1 MPNIWLFNHL
11 INDTTQTE
19 IYGKLEEFWS
29 IHQEQLDGSQRSKTL
44 WRLSDGRRIS
54 QQKKKFKRE
63 LWRSSSLIEWQFGLL
78 VEWMNRDNIDQ
89 RCLTKSQQQSWLV
102 RINQVPFELQ

>member
-54 QQKKKFKRE
+54 QQKKIQKRIVKILE
-63 LWRSSSLIEWQFGLL
+63 FDWMAIWAIS
-78 VEWMNRDNIDQ
+78 WMNEQ
-89 RCLTKSQQQSWLV
+89 R
-102 RINQVPFELQ
+102 

>member
-54 QQKKKFKRE
+54 QQKKIQKRIVKILE
-63 LWRSSSLIEWQFGLL
+63 FDWMAIRAIS
-78 VEWMNRDNIDQ
+78 WMNEQ
-89 RCLTKSQQQSWLV
+89 R
-102 RINQVPFELQ
+102 

>member
-44 WRLSDGRRIS
+44 WRLSNGRRIS
-54 QQKKKFKRE
+54 QQKKIQKRIVKILE
-63 LWRSSSLIEWQFGLL
+63 FDWMAIRAIS
-78 VEWMNRDNIDQ
+78 WMNEQ
-89 RCLTKSQQQSWLV
+89 R
-102 RINQVPFELQ
+102 

>member
-54 QQKKKFKRE
+54 QQKKNSKENCEDPR
-63 LWRSSSLIEWQFGLL
+63 
-78 VEWMNRDNIDQ
+78 V
-89 RCLTKSQQQSWLV
+89 WL
-102 RINQVPFELQ
+102 NGNSGY